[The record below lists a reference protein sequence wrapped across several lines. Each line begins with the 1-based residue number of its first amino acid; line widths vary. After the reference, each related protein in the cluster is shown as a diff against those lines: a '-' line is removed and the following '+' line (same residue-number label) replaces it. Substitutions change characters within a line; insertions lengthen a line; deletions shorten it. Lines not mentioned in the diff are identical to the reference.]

1 MSWFSF
7 HGNLLF
13 ALKGSFNLPDP
24 GRNEMMQ
31 ARLEDFRPKRK
42 IFREFD
48 FQISEYI
55 RAYGTDKYDKYD
67 LYDFTWKVRGS
78 LKIKNMPRNGF
89 FAVYRRYLI
98 SKGKQNCNTG
108 KKQ

>member
-1 MSWFSF
+1 MI
-7 HGNLLF
+7 
-13 ALKGSFNLPDP
+13 
-24 GRNEMMQ
+24 Q
-31 ARLEDFRPKRK
+31 ATLEDFRPKRK

-48 FQISEYI
+48 FLISEYI
-55 RAYGTDKYDKYD
+55 KAYGTDKYDKYD

-98 SKGKQNCNTG
+98 SKENYVQNKNNH
-108 KKQ
+108 